1 MRPSWAEANQ
11 SHLATVLA
19 QVREALEEHARRDE
33 DGQDGGSDEG
43 GLGKS
48 HRSAKPV
55 PRVAEPGP
63 WPFPDAPPALEI
75 VTDLFDLSPFARA
88 LLALTAGIELDARFA
103 PLCAQAQGDRERSY
117 PTFGL
122 ALAALP
128 GAAWAELSPEAPLR
142 RWRLLEVQTGGN
154 GGSGGLA
161 ASRLAIDE
169 RILHFLAGVDHRD
182 QRLQHLTDPVHP
194 SGPLVPSHRLLATR
208 IATIWIDAAARG
220 ALPAI
225 QLCGPDPASRRAVA
239 AAVCDQLE
247 LELVAMGAEALPTAP
262 RELDDLLRLWQR
274 EMRLGSGALLIDAGE
289 VDTGSDPARE
299 AALQRFVERLD
310 GPLFLASRERR
321 RGRER
326 PLIAIDVARPT
337 IEEQRDLWRERLG
350 AIAHGGLDL
359 AATIEG
365 LTEQFDLPA
374 PRLEAA
380 AATALGALG
389 TLDPPGAID
398 VGATQTLSGETVAA
412 ALWDA
417 CRQQARPRLDDLA
430 QRIEPTATWDDL
442 ILPPRERD
450 LLATI
455 AAHIGQRTT
464 VHERW
469 GMGGGGWRGRGVS
482 ALFAG
487 PSGTGKTLAA
497 EVLAGALNLDL
508 YRIDLAITV
517 SKYIGETEKNL
528 RRVFDAA
535 EEGGAILLFDEADA
549 LFGKRSEVKDSHDRH
564 ANIEVSYLLQRME
577 SYRGLAILTS
587 NLKDSLDPAFLRRL
601 RFMLQFPFPDAEQRA
616 GIWRRAFA
624 AKTPTEGLDVEK
636 LSRLN
641 VSGGNIRN
649 IALSAAFLAAAEK
662 VPVRMAH
669 LLEAARIELIK
680 MGRPLT
686 DAETRDWV

>member
-1 MRPSWAEANQ
+1 MRSTWAEANQ
-11 SHLATVLA
+11 AYLATVLGL
-19 QVREALEEHARRDE
+19 VREALEAHARRD
-33 DGQDGGSDEG
+33 GANDEG
-43 GLGKS
+43 GETGG
-48 HRSAKPV
+48 RSEP
-55 PRVAEPGP
+55 PRQAPEPEP

-75 VTDLFDLSPFARA
+75 VADLFDLSPFARA

-103 PLCAQAQGDRERSY
+103 PLCAQAQGDPQRAY

-142 RWRLLEVQTGGN
+142 RWRLLEVQSSGN
-154 GGSGGLA
+154 GGLA

-182 QRLQHLTDPVHP
+182 QRLEHLTDPVHP
-194 SGPLVPSHRLLATR
+194 SGPLVPSHRLLAER
-208 IATIWIDAAARG
+208 VATIWSDAATRG
-220 ALPAI
+220 TLPTI

-239 AAVCDQLE
+239 AAVCDRLE
-247 LELVAMGAEALPTAP
+247 LELVAMSAEALPTAP

-274 EMRLGSGALLIDAGE
+274 EMMLGSGALLLDAGE
-289 VDTGSDPARE
+289 VDAGADAARE

-337 IEEQRDLWRERLG
+337 IGEQRDLWRDRLG
-350 AIAHGGLDL
+350 GLAEKGLDL
-359 AATIEG
+359 IPTIEG
-365 LTEQFDLPA
+365 LAEQFDLPA

-389 TLDPPGAID
+389 AANGQAPG
-398 VGATQTLSGETVAA
+398 GAAVAT

-442 ILPPRERD
+442 ILPSRERD

-464 VHERW
+464 VFEKW
-469 GMGGGGWRGRGVS
+469 GMGGGGWRGQGVS

-497 EVLAGALNLDL
+497 EVLAGALRLDL

-601 RFMLQFPFPDAEQRA
+601 RFMLQFPFPDADQRA

-624 AKTPTEGLDVEK
+624 SATPTEGLDVEK

-649 IALSAAFLAAAEK
+649 IALSAAFLAAAER

-680 MGRPLT
+680 VGRPLT
-686 DAETRDWV
+686 DAETRDWI

>member
-11 SHLATVLA
+11 TYLATVLSW
-19 QVREALEEHARRDE
+19 VREALEDHARL
-33 DGQDGGSDEG
+33 DGENGASE
-43 GLGKS
+43 
-48 HRSAKPV
+48 V
-55 PRVAEPGP
+55 PELPEAPPRREEPAP

-103 PLCAQAQGDRERSY
+103 PLCAQAQGDPQRAY

-142 RWRLLEVQTGGN
+142 RWRLIEVQNGGN
-154 GGSGGLA
+154 GGSGSGNWGLA

-182 QRLQHLTDPVHP
+182 QRLEHLTDPVHP
-194 SGPLVPSHRLLATR
+194 SGPLVPSHRLLAER
-208 IATIWIDAAARG
+208 IATIWSDASARG
-220 ALPAI
+220 ALPTI

-239 AAVCDQLE
+239 AAVCEQLE
-247 LELVAMGAEALPTAP
+247 LELVAMSAEALPTAP

-274 EMRLGSGALLIDAGE
+274 EMRLGSGALLLDAGE
-289 VDTGSDPARE
+289 VDAAADSARE
-299 AALQRFVERLD
+299 TALQRFIERLD

-337 IEEQRDLWRERLG
+337 TDEQRNLWRDRLG
-350 AIAHGGLDL
+350 ALDGNGVGL
-359 AATIEG
+359 ATTIEG
-365 LTEQFDLPA
+365 LAEQFDLPA

-389 TLDPPGAID
+389 ALS
-398 VGATQTLSGETVAA
+398 ATNGKPSDGPAVAA

-430 QRIEPTATWDDL
+430 QRIEPTAAWDDL
-442 ILPPRERD
+442 ILPRREQE

-455 AAHIGQRTT
+455 AAHIGQRTL
-464 VHERW
+464 VYEKW
-469 GMGGGGWRGRGVS
+469 GMGGGGWRGQGVS

-497 EVLAGALNLDL
+497 EVLAGALRLDL

-601 RFMLQFPFPDAEQRA
+601 RFMLQFPFPDADQRA

-624 AKTPTEGLDVEK
+624 SATPTEGLDVEK

-649 IALSAAFLAAAEK
+649 IALSAAFLAAAEG

-680 MGRPLT
+680 VGRPLT
-686 DAETRDWV
+686 DAETRDWI

>member
-1 MRPSWAEANQ
+1 MRPTWAEANQ
-11 SHLATVLA
+11 THLATVLGL
-19 QVREALEEHARRDE
+19 VREALEAHAQRD
-33 DGQDGGSDEG
+33 GANDEG
-43 GLGKS
+43 GEIRGRPAAVRL
-48 HRSAKPV
+48 P
-55 PRVAEPGP
+55 EPAP

-103 PLCAQAQGDRERSY
+103 PLCAQAQGDPQRAY

-154 GGSGGLA
+154 GGLA

-182 QRLQHLTDPVHP
+182 QRLEHLTDPVHP
-194 SGPLVPSHRLLATR
+194 SGPLVPSHRLLAER
-208 IATIWIDAAARG
+208 IATIWSDAATRG
-220 ALPAI
+220 ALPVI

-239 AAVCDQLE
+239 AAVCDRLE
-247 LELVAMGAEALPTAP
+247 LELVAMSAEALPTAP

-274 EMRLGSGALLIDAGE
+274 EMMLGSGALLLDAGEIDAGA
-289 VDTGSDPARE
+289 DAARE

-337 IEEQRDLWRERLG
+337 IGEQRDLWRDRLG
-350 AIAHGGLDL
+350 ALAEGGLDL
-359 AATIEG
+359 ATTIEG
-365 LTEQFDLPA
+365 LAEQFDLPA

-380 AATALGALG
+380 AATALGVLG
-389 TLDPPGAID
+389 APHGQAPSGA
-398 VGATQTLSGETVAA
+398 AAAA

-464 VHERW
+464 VHEKW
-469 GMGGGGWRGRGVS
+469 GMGGGGWRGQGVS

-497 EVLAGALNLDL
+497 EVLAGALRLDL

-601 RFMLQFPFPDAEQRA
+601 RFMLQFPFPDADQRT

-624 AKTPTEGLDVEK
+624 SATPTEGLDVEK

-649 IALSAAFLAAAEK
+649 IALSAAFLAAAERG
-662 VPVRMAH
+662 PVRMAH

-680 MGRPLT
+680 VGRPLT
-686 DAETRDWV
+686 DAETRDWI

>member
-1 MRPSWAEANQ
+1 MSWAEANQ
-11 SHLATVLA
+11 SYLASVLGA
-19 QVREALEEHARRDE
+19 VREALESHARRD
-33 DGQDGGSDEG
+33 D
-43 GLGKS
+43 
-48 HRSAKPV
+48 PN
-55 PRVAEPGP
+55 AEPEDRSEPPPAAAPHAVRP

-75 VTDLFDLSPFARA
+75 VADLFDLSPFARA
-88 LLALTAGIELDARFA
+88 LLALAAGIELDARFA
-103 PLCAQAQGDRERSY
+103 PLCARAQGDPQRAF

-142 RWRLLEVQTGGN
+142 RWRLIEVQSGG
-154 GGSGGLA
+154 GGGLA
-161 ASRLAIDE
+161 ASRLEIDE

-182 QRLQHLTDPVHP
+182 ARLQHLSDPVHP
-194 SGPLVPSHRLLATR
+194 SGPLVPSHRLLADR
-208 IATIWIDAAARG
+208 IASIWTDAAPRG
-220 ALPAI
+220 GLPAI

-239 AAVCDQLE
+239 AAVCDRLE
-247 LELVAMGAEALPTAP
+247 LELVAMSAEALPTAP

-274 EMRLGSGALLIDAGE
+274 EMMLGSGALLIDATE
-289 VDTGSDPARE
+289 IDPGTDGARE
-299 AALQRFVERLD
+299 SALQRFVERLD

-326 PLIAIDVARPT
+326 PLIAIDVERPSGP
-337 IEEQRDLWRERLG
+337 EQRELWRDRLS
-350 AIAHGGLDL
+350 AIPGLDL
-359 AATIEG
+359 TATIENVA
-365 LTEQFDLPA
+365 EQFDLPA

-380 AATALGALG
+380 AAAALGVLG
-389 TLDPPGAID
+389 SPVDGNEQGAREGD
-398 VGATQTLSGETVAA
+398 GEATPSGEEVAA
-412 ALWDA
+412 ALWHA
-417 CRQQARPRLDDLA
+417 CREQARPRLDDLA
-430 QRIEPTATWDDL
+430 QRIEPSAGWDDL
-442 ILPPRERD
+442 ILPPRERN
-450 LLATI
+450 LIATI

-464 VHERW
+464 VHEKW
-469 GMGGGGWRGRGVS
+469 GMGEGGWRGRGVS
-482 ALFAG
+482 ALFSG

-497 EVLAGALNLDL
+497 EVLAGELKLDL

-587 NLKDSLDPAFLRRL
+587 NLKDALDPAFLRRL
-601 RFMLQFPFPDAEQRA
+601 RFMVQFPFPDADQRA
-616 GIWRRAFA
+616 GIWRRAFPA
-624 AKTPTEGLDVEK
+624 TTPTEGLDVEK

-649 IALSAAFLAAAEK
+649 IALSAAFLAAAEGS
-662 VPVRMAH
+662 PVRMAH

-680 MGRPLT
+680 VGRPLT

>member
-1 MRPSWAEANQ
+1 MRTTWAEANQ
-11 SHLATVLA
+11 TYLATVLGL
-19 QVREALEEHARRDE
+19 VREALEEHARRDGE
-33 DGQDGGSDEG
+33 NSVEG
-43 GLGKS
+43 EGEIAGRPAPTRLL
-48 HRSAKPV
+48 
-55 PRVAEPGP
+55 EPAP
-63 WPFPDAPPALEI
+63 WPFPDSPPALEI

-88 LLALTAGIELDARFA
+88 LLALAAGIELDARFA
-103 PLCAQAQGDRERSY
+103 PLCAQAQGDRERPY

-142 RWRLLEVQTGGN
+142 RWRLLEVQTGGGN
-154 GGSGGLA
+154 GGLA
-161 ASRLAIDE
+161 ASRLSIDE

-182 QRLQHLTDPVHP
+182 QRLEHLTDPVHP
-194 SGPLVPSHRLLATR
+194 SGPLVPSHRLLAER
-208 IATIWIDAAARG
+208 IATIWSDAASRG
-220 ALPAI
+220 TLPAI

-239 AAVCDQLE
+239 AAVCDRLE
-247 LELVAMGAEALPTAP
+247 LELVAMSAETLPTAP

-274 EMRLGSGALLIDAGE
+274 EMMLGSGALLIDAGE
-289 VDTGSDPARE
+289 VDAGSDAARE

-337 IEEQRDLWRERLG
+337 TVEQRDLWHERLG
-350 AIAHGGLDL
+350 PIAEGGTDL
-359 AATIEG
+359 SATIEG
-365 LTEQFDLPA
+365 LAEQFDLPA

-380 AATALGALG
+380 AANALGALG
-389 TLDPPGAID
+389 AANGQALSTDAVAI
-398 VGATQTLSGETVAA
+398 

-455 AAHIGQRTT
+455 AAHIGQRTL
-464 VHERW
+464 VYEKW
-469 GMGGGGWRGRGVS
+469 GMGGGGWRGHGVS

-497 EVLAGALNLDL
+497 EVLAGALRLDL

-601 RFMLQFPFPDAEQRA
+601 RFMLQFPFPAADQRA

-624 AKTPTEGLDVEK
+624 SATPTEGLDVEK

-649 IALSAAFLAAAEK
+649 IALSAAFLAAAER

-669 LLEAARIELIK
+669 LLEAARIELVK
-680 MGRPLT
+680 VGRPLT
-686 DAETRDWV
+686 DAETRDWVE

>member
-1 MRPSWAEANQ
+1 MTPTWAEANQ
-11 SHLATVLA
+11 GYLASVLA
-19 QVREALEEHARRDE
+19 FVREALELHARRDE
-33 DGQDGGSDEG
+33 AGGEAEDERAFEPAG
-43 GLGKS
+43 
-48 HRSAKPV
+48 R
-55 PRVAEPGP
+55 AEEPAP
-63 WPFPDAPPALEI
+63 WPFPDAPPAIEI
-75 VTDLFDLSPFARA
+75 VADLFDLSPFARS
-88 LLALTAGIELDARFA
+88 LLALAAGIELDARFA
-103 PLCAQAQGDRERSY
+103 PLCAQAQGDRERPY

-142 RWRLLEVQTGGN
+142 RWRLLEVQN

-161 ASRLAIDE
+161 ASRLTIDE

-182 QRLQHLTDPVHP
+182 QRLEHLTDPVHP
-194 SGPLVPSHRLLATR
+194 SGPLVPSHRALAER
-208 IATIWIDAAARG
+208 IATIWNDAAERG
-220 ALPAI
+220 GLPAI

-239 AAVCDQLE
+239 AAVCDRLE
-247 LELVAMGAEALPTAP
+247 LELVAMSAEALPTAP

-274 EMRLGSGALLIDAGE
+274 EMMLGSGALLIDAGE
-289 VDTGSDPARE
+289 IDAAADAARE

-326 PLIAIDVARPT
+326 PWIAIDVARPT
-337 IEEQRDLWRERLG
+337 TAEQRALWRERLG
-350 AIAHGGLDL
+350 SLPQEASDL
-359 AATIEG
+359 TATIED
-365 LTEQFDLPA
+365 LAEQFDLPA

-389 TLDPPGAID
+389 RSNGQAP
-398 VGATQTLSGETVAA
+398 SSEEVAS

-417 CRQQARPRLDDLA
+417 CRQQARPKLDDLA
-430 QRIEPTATWDDL
+430 QRIVPTATWDDL
-442 ILPPRERD
+442 ILPPRERG

-455 AAHIGQRTT
+455 AAHVGQRTT
-464 VHERW
+464 VHEKW
-469 GMGGGGWRGRGVS
+469 GMGGGGWRGQGVS
-482 ALFAG
+482 ALFSG

-497 EVLAGALNLDL
+497 EVLAGALRLDL

-587 NLKDSLDPAFLRRL
+587 NLKDALDPAFLRRL
-601 RFMLQFPFPDAEQRA
+601 RFMVQFPFPDAEQRA
-616 GIWRRAFA
+616 GIWRSAFPA
-624 AKTPTEGLDVEK
+624 ETPTEGLDVEK

-649 IALSAAFLAAAEK
+649 IALSAAFLAAAAG
-662 VPVRMAH
+662 VPVRMVH

-680 MGRPLT
+680 VGRPLT
-686 DAETRDWV
+686 DAETRDWI

>member
-11 SHLATVLA
+11 IYLAAVLA
-19 QVREALEEHARRDE
+19 GVREALERHAQRDTEGERRLALAPL
-33 DGQDGGSDEG
+33 SP
-43 GLGKS
+43 L
-48 HRSAKPV
+48 APV
-55 PRVAEPGP
+55 DLFPDPEA

-103 PLCAQAQGDRERSY
+103 PLCAQAQGDRERAY

-142 RWRLLEVQTGGN
+142 RWRLLEIPSGGTGSN
-154 GGSGGLA
+154 GGLA
-161 ASRLAIDE
+161 ASRLEIDE

-182 QRLQHLTDPVHP
+182 QRLEHLTDPVHP
-194 SGPLVPSHRLLATR
+194 SGPLVPSHRLLAAR
-208 IATIWIDAAARG
+208 ITTIWTDAAARG
-220 ALPAI
+220 GLPAI

-274 EMRLGSGALLIDAGE
+274 EMMLGSGALLIDAGE
-289 VDTGSDPARE
+289 VDAGSDPARE
-299 AALQRFVERLD
+299 AALGRFVERLD

-337 IEEQRDLWRERLG
+337 TEEQRDLWRDRLSVL
-350 AIAHGGLDL
+350 AEGGLDL
-359 AATIEG
+359 SSTIEG
-365 LTEQFDLPA
+365 LAEQFDLPA

-389 TLDPPGAID
+389 AEEEAPSPA
-398 VGATQTLSGETVAA
+398 ATAA

-442 ILPPRERD
+442 ILPPRERE
-450 LLATI
+450 LLKTI

-482 ALFAG
+482 ALFSG

-497 EVLAGALNLDL
+497 EVLAGALRLDL

-587 NLKDSLDPAFLRRL
+587 NLKDALDPAFLRRL
-601 RFMLQFPFPDAEQRA
+601 RFMLQFPFPDADQRA
-616 GIWRRAFA
+616 GIWRRAFSSA
-624 AKTPTEGLDVEK
+624 TPTEGIDEEK

-649 IALSAAFLAAAEK
+649 IALSAAFLAAAERG
-662 VPVRMAH
+662 PVRMAH

-680 MGRPLT
+680 VGRPLT
-686 DAETRDWV
+686 DAETRDWI

>member
-1 MRPSWAEANQ
+1 MTPTWAEANQ
-11 SHLATVLA
+11 GYLASVLA
-19 QVREALEEHARRDE
+19 FVREALELHARRDE
-33 DGQDGGSDEG
+33 AGGE
-43 GLGKS
+43 
-48 HRSAKPV
+48 
-55 PRVAEPGP
+55 AEAERAFEPAGRAEEPAP
-63 WPFPDAPPALEI
+63 WPFPDAPPAIEI
-75 VTDLFDLSPFARA
+75 VADLFDLSPFARS
-88 LLALTAGIELDARFA
+88 LLALAAGIELDARFA
-103 PLCAQAQGDRERSY
+103 PLCAQAQGDRERPY

-142 RWRLLEVQTGGN
+142 RWRLLEVQN
-154 GGSGGLA
+154 GGSVGLA
-161 ASRLAIDE
+161 ASRLTIDE

-182 QRLQHLTDPVHP
+182 QRLEHLTDPVHP
-194 SGPLVPSHRLLATR
+194 SGPLVPSHRALAER
-208 IATIWIDAAARG
+208 IATIWNDAAERG
-220 ALPAI
+220 GLPAI

-239 AAVCDQLE
+239 AAVCERLE
-247 LELVAMGAEALPTAP
+247 LELVAMSAEALPTAP

-274 EMRLGSGALLIDAGE
+274 EMMLGSGALLIDAGE
-289 VDTGSDPARE
+289 IDAAADAARE

-326 PLIAIDVARPT
+326 PWIAIDVARPT
-337 IEEQRDLWRERLG
+337 TAEQRALWRERLG
-350 AIAHGGLDL
+350 SLPQEASDL
-359 AATIEG
+359 TATIED
-365 LTEQFDLPA
+365 LAEQFDLPA

-389 TLDPPGAID
+389 RPNGQAPSAEEI
-398 VGATQTLSGETVAA
+398 AS

-417 CRQQARPRLDDLA
+417 CRQQARPKLDDLA
-430 QRIEPTATWDDL
+430 QRIVPTATWDDL
-442 ILPPRERD
+442 ILPPRERG

-455 AAHIGQRTT
+455 AAHVGQRTT
-464 VHERW
+464 VHEKW
-469 GMGGGGWRGRGVS
+469 GMGGGGWRGQGVS
-482 ALFAG
+482 ALFSG

-497 EVLAGALNLDL
+497 EVLAGALRLDL

-587 NLKDSLDPAFLRRL
+587 NLKDALDPAFLRRL
-601 RFMLQFPFPDAEQRA
+601 RFMVQFPFPDAEQRA
-616 GIWRRAFA
+616 GIWRSAFPA
-624 AKTPTEGLDVEK
+624 ETPTEGLDVEK

-649 IALSAAFLAAAEK
+649 IALSAAFLAAAAG
-662 VPVRMAH
+662 VPVRMVH

-680 MGRPLT
+680 VGRPLT
-686 DAETRDWV
+686 DAETRDWI

>member
-1 MRPSWAEANQ
+1 MPTWAEANQ
-11 SHLATVLA
+11 GYLATVLGF
-19 QVREALEEHARRDE
+19 VREALEAHASRDE
-33 DGQDGGSDEG
+33 ANTEPHGEPI
-43 GLGKS
+43 
-48 HRSAKPV
+48 SAPANR
-55 PRVAEPGP
+55 PTEPAP

-75 VTDLFDLSPFARA
+75 VADLFDLSPFARA

-103 PLCAQAQGDRERSY
+103 PLCAQAQGDRERPY

-142 RWRLLEVQTGGN
+142 RWRLLEVQN
-154 GGSGGLA
+154 GGGSTNLGLA

-182 QRLQHLTDPVHP
+182 QRLEHLTDPVHP
-194 SGPLVPSHRLLATR
+194 SGPLVPSHRVLADR
-208 IATIWIDAAARG
+208 IATIWTDASARG

-239 AAVCDQLE
+239 AAVCDRLE
-247 LELVAMGAEALPTAP
+247 LELVAMSAEALPTAP

-274 EMRLGSGALLIDAGE
+274 EMMLGSGALLIDAGE
-289 VDTGSDPARE
+289 IDAGADPARE

-326 PLIAIDVARPT
+326 SLIAIDVARPT
-337 IEEQRDLWRERLG
+337 TAEQRDLWRERLG
-350 AIAHGGLDL
+350 ALAEGGLNL
-359 AATIEG
+359 SATIEG
-365 LTEQFDLPA
+365 LAEQFDLPA

-389 TLDPPGAID
+389 ASNGQAPT
-398 VGATQTLSGETVAA
+398 GEAVAS

-417 CRQQARPRLDDLA
+417 CRQQARPKLDDLA
-430 QRIEPTATWDDL
+430 QRIVPTATWDDL
-442 ILPPRERD
+442 ILPPRERG

-464 VHERW
+464 VHETW
-469 GMGGGGWRGRGVS
+469 GMGGGGWRGQGVS
-482 ALFAG
+482 ALFSG

-497 EVLAGALNLDL
+497 EVLAGALRLDL

-587 NLKDSLDPAFLRRL
+587 NLKDALDPAFLRRL

-616 GIWRRAFA
+616 GIWRNAFA
-624 AKTPTEGLDVEK
+624 AKTPTQGLDVEK

-649 IALSAAFLAAAEK
+649 IALSAAFLAAAER

-669 LLEAARIELIK
+669 LLEAARIELVK
-680 MGRPLT
+680 VGRPLT

>member
-1 MRPSWAEANQ
+1 MTWAEANQ
-11 SHLATVLA
+11 SYLATVLA
-19 QVREALEEHARRDE
+19 YVREALEAHARRDE
-33 DGQDGGSDEG
+33 ADGEGARGGPPADQ
-43 GLGKS
+43 
-48 HRSAKPV
+48 AA
-55 PRVAEPGP
+55 VAVEPWP
-63 WPFPDAPPALEI
+63 WPFPDSPPALEI
-75 VTDLFDLSPFARA
+75 VADLFDLSPFARA
-88 LLALTAGIELDARFA
+88 LLALAAGMELDARFA
-103 PLCAQAQGDRERSY
+103 PLCAQAQGDRERPY

-142 RWRLLEVQTGGN
+142 RWRLLEVQNGGN
-154 GGSGGLA
+154 GGGLA
-161 ASRLAIDE
+161 SSRLTIDE

-182 QRLQHLTDPVHP
+182 QRLEHLTDPVHP
-194 SGPLVPSHRLLATR
+194 SGPLVPSHRVLAER
-208 IATIWIDAAARG
+208 IATIWTDASARG

-239 AAVCDQLE
+239 AAVCDRLE
-247 LELVAMGAEALPTAP
+247 LELVAMSAEALPAAP

-274 EMRLGSGALLIDAGE
+274 EMMLGSGALLIDAGE
-289 VDTGSDPARE
+289 IDAGADAARE

-326 PLIAIDVARPT
+326 PLIAIDVARPST
-337 IEEQRDLWRERLG
+337 SEQRDLWRERLG
-350 AIAHGGLDL
+350 ALSEAGTDL
-359 AATIEG
+359 SATIEG
-365 LTEQFDLPA
+365 LAEQFDLPA

-389 TLDPPGAID
+389 RSNGRAI
-398 VGATQTLSGETVAA
+398 SGEAVAS

-417 CRQQARPRLDDLA
+417 CRQQARPKLDDLA
-430 QRIEPTATWDDL
+430 QRIVPTATWEDL
-442 ILPPRERD
+442 ILPPRERG

-464 VHERW
+464 VHEKW
-469 GMGGGGWRGRGVS
+469 GMGGGGWRGQGVS
-482 ALFAG
+482 ALFSG

-497 EVLAGALNLDL
+497 EVLAGALRLDL

-587 NLKDSLDPAFLRRL
+587 NLKDALDPAFLRRL

-616 GIWRRAFA
+616 GIWRNAFPS
-624 AKTPTEGLDVEK
+624 KTPTQGLDVEK

-649 IALSAAFLAAAEK
+649 IALSAAFLAAAER

-680 MGRPLT
+680 VGRPLT